1 MNRAMLIGRL
11 TKDPEL
17 RYTQSGNAV
26 ASFTLAVDRPF
37 KNQQGDREADF
48 IPVVVWRKA
57 AENCANY
64 LTKGSQAG
72 VEGRIQVRSYE
83 AQDGTKRW
91 VTEIV
96 ADYVHFLST
105 KSQSQGQE
113 QAEAPVASA
122 QSGSDD
128 DFPF

>member
-1 MNRAMLIGRL
+1 MNRAILIGRL

-17 RYTQSGNAV
+17 RYTQSGIAV

-37 KNQQGDREADF
+37 KNQQGDKEADF
-48 IPVVVWRKA
+48 IPIVVWRKA

-91 VTEIV
+91 VTEII

-105 KSQSQGQE
+105 KSQSQERPQD
-113 QAEAPVASA
+113 APAASA
-122 QSGSDD
+122 QSGSED